1 MGNVTNSENWSAR
14 ARLVY
19 IERIA
24 YWRGFLRRAD
34 ISKHFGVSVPQAS
47 ADIAEYLRINP
58 GSLDYDRSAKRYV
71 ATKDYAPKL
80 WKPEVDDGF
89 AFAQG
94 SEASTEDK
102 VTRID
107 LPNRHVSLPVLRAV
121 VRAVSENESLRIY
134 YYSVNSGTAGWRWIT
149 PRAFANDG
157 YRWHARAWC
166 FEDNAYKDFV
176 LGRIEKIGEA
186 RPAELLPTDKDWDT
200 WVTVRFKANA
210 ALSPIQQQAVQRD
223 FAMRKGVGSLRVR
236 KALMLYT
243 LVYLGLA
250 EPESAKHR
258 RLELVSG

>member
-14 ARLVY
+14 ARLIY

-24 YWRGFLRRAD
+24 YWRGSLRRAD

-47 ADIAEYLRINP
+47 ADIAEYLRLNP
-58 GSLDYDRSAKRYV
+58 ESLDYDRSAKRYV
-71 ATKDYAPKL
+71 ASKDFAPKL

-94 SEASTEDK
+94 GEASNEDR
-102 VTRID
+102 VARID

-121 VRAVSENESLRIY
+121 VRAVSEGESLRIY

-149 PRAFANDG
+149 PHAFANDG
-157 YRWHARAWC
+157 YRWHVRAWC
-166 FEDNAYKDFV
+166 FEDKAYKDFV
-176 LGRIEKIGEA
+176 LGRIEKSGEA
-186 RPAELLPTDKDWDT
+186 QVAEPLPADKDWDT
-200 WVTVRFKANA
+200 WVTVKFKAHP

-223 FAMRKGVGSLRVR
+223 FAMRNGVGTLRVR

-250 EPESAKHR
+250 EPDGTKHR
-258 RLELVSG
+258 RLELVTG